1 MAPVSLAVRM
11 KRGDQ
16 FYAGMGVATVLA
28 ECDFETRSEAGF
40 VWDSARNKW
49 SPPKG
54 ATKKGLPAVAAARYA
69 EHPTT
74 DIQLFAYDLKDG
86 LGARQWVPG
95 MPAPLDLFDHLARG
109 ELIEAHNVMFERLIW
124 WHVAQRR
131 YGWPEVRPEQW
142 RCSMAKARAHALPGA
157 LGLIGD
163 VLDLPIKKDKEGD
176 GLIKFF
182 AIPRDPTKAN
192 PKVWNE
198 PAEHPDKWAS
208 YARYNAGDVAAEAE
222 VSIRCP
228 DLTGEELAFWQADQ
242 AINWRGV
249 HIDRAGVDN
258 CIAIIEQA
266 HEVYNAELR
275 ALTGGAVNAAS
286 ELAKLKGWLG
296 AFGVIMG
303 DGPGSMDDDAIEDA
317 LKRPDL
323 PPHCRRALEIRQAIG
338 SASVKKVFAMAN
350 QACDDDRLRDLF
362 SYHAARTG
370 RPTGNG
376 PQPTNLPKAGPTVY
390 RCDCGR
396 HGADPAVCRWCGAPR
411 AKPKAL
417 EWNVE
422 AVEDAL
428 AVIALR
434 DLRTLEHYFGDA
446 MLTVSGCLRGL
457 FTAAPFHD
465 LIASDYTAIE
475 AVVLAA
481 LAGEDWRLDVFRAKR
496 DIYLESISRSTGIP
510 LEELVAY
517 KATHG
522 MHHPQRQRGKIQEL
536 ALGFGGWIGAL
547 RAFGAE
553 GTDRELQDQVLAW
566 RAASPAVVE
575 FWGGQTRDFGR
586 DGGDLFGLEGMV
598 ILAMRNPGQE
608 FHVMRLNGTHSGISY
623 VMRDDALYCRLPSGR
638 YLTYHRPRLRDTGN
652 WRGYEISFE
661 GYNTNP
667 KSGPIGWIR
676 MTIYS
681 GKFCENVVQATARD
695 IQRNAIVN
703 LERRGYPVVL
713 HVYDEDVGEVP
724 QGWGSIEEFESTMND
739 LPEWAKGWPIS
750 ASGGWR
756 GKRYRKA

>member
-1 MAPVSLAVRM
+1 MIA
-11 KRGDQ
+11 GQQ
-16 FYAGMGVATVLA
+16 FYAGMGVATVLPD
-28 ECDFETRSEAGF
+28 CDFETKSAAGY
-40 VWDSARNKW
+40 VWLPERNKW
-49 SPPKG
+49 GTLPG
-54 ATKKGLPAVAAARYA
+54 ASKKGLSAVAAARYA
-69 EHPTT
+69 EDPST
-74 DIQLFAYDLKDG
+74 DVQWFAYDLKDG
-86 LGARQWVPG
+86 RGTRQWVPG
-95 MPAPLDLFDHLARG
+95 MLPPFDLFAHVAEGGL
-109 ELIEAHNVMFERLIW
+109 LEAHNNMFERLIW
-124 WHVAQRR
+124 RHVMARR
-131 YGWPEVRPEQW
+131 YGWPEVPAEQW

-157 LGLIGD
+157 LGKIGE
-163 VLDLPIKKDKEGD
+163 VLNLPIQKDKEGER
-176 GLIKFF
+176 LLKFF
-182 AIPRDPTKAN
+182 AVPRDPTKAN
-192 PKVWNE
+192 PDTWND
-198 PAEHPDKWAS
+198 PAKYPDDFAA
-208 YARYNAGDVAAEAE
+208 YGRYNATDIAAESE

-228 DLTGEELAFWQADQ
+228 DLTGDELEFWQADQ

-249 HIDRAGVDN
+249 HIDRAGVEN

-266 HEVYNAELR
+266 HTTYNAELR
-275 ALTGGAVNAAS
+275 VLTGGTVSTAS

-296 AFGVIMG
+296 AHGVHMA
-303 DGPGSMDDDAIEDA
+303 DGPGSMDDDAIEA
-317 LKRPDL
+317 VLARPL

-338 SASVKKVFAMAN
+338 SASVKKVFSMAN
-350 QACDDDRLRDLF
+350 QVCSDDRLRDLF

-390 RCDCGR
+390 RCDCTR
-396 HGADPAVCRWCGAPR
+396 HSADAAACRWCGKPR
-411 AKPKAL
+411 ANPRAL
-417 EWNVE
+417 EWSVD

-434 DLRTLEHYFGDA
+434 DLRTVEHYFGDA

-457 FTAAPFHD
+457 FNAAPGHD

-481 LAGEDWRLDVFRAKR
+481 LAGEQWRLDVFRARR

-517 KATHG
+517 KAANG

-553 GTDRELQDQVLAW
+553 GEDRDLQQQVLAW
-566 RAASPAVVE
+566 RSASPAVVE

-586 DGGDLFGLEGMV
+586 DGGEWFGLEGAV
-598 ILAMRNPGQE
+598 LRAMHAPGQV
-608 FHVMRLNGTHSGISY
+608 FAVARLDGTATGISY

-638 YLTYHRPRLRDTGN
+638 YLTYHRPRLRETGN
-652 WRGYEISFE
+652 WRGFEISFE

-676 MTIYS
+676 MNTYS
-681 GKFCENVVQATARD
+681 GKLCENVVQATARD
-695 IQRNAIVN
+695 VQRHAIIN

-713 HVYDEDVGEVP
+713 HVYDEDVSEIPEGF
-724 QGWGSIEEFESTMND
+724 GSIEEFESVMND
-739 LPEWAKGWPIS
+739 LPDWAHGWPIS